1 MLDPYLYSGMNV
13 LKNKFNIKN
22 QDDLDEMEA
31 EYTSFRLKQI
41 AENKLQGNYD
51 FQHFCE
57 FHKWIFQ
64 DIYDWAG
71 VPRTIDMYKP
81 EKVLGGISVEYAETE
96 DIREMVS
103 TVLGNMNNIRW
114 SELSLDQ
121 KAEKFSSCIAE
132 LWKVHSFR
140 EGNTRTVI
148 TFCCQF
154 AESQGFP
161 LDRELF
167 EKNSIYVRSALV
179 AASAY
184 FSDLGDKSNIEYLKR
199 IVKDSIEKGNVKKI
213 KNSKKRANERN
224 KFNNNLSNK
233 NKENER

>member
-1 MLDPYLYSGMNV
+1 MLDPYLYSGMSV
-13 LKNKFNIKN
+13 LKNKFNIKE

-57 FHKWIFQ
+57 FHRWIFQ

-81 EKVLGGISVEYAETE
+81 EKVLGGISVEYTETE
-96 DIREMVS
+96 NIKEMVF
-103 TVLGNMNNIRW
+103 TALKNMNSIKW
-114 SELSLDQ
+114 DELPLDQ
-121 KAEKFSSCIAE
+121 KAEKFSRSIAE
-132 LWKVHSFR
+132 IWKVHSFR

-179 AASAY
+179 AGSAY

-199 IVKDSIEKGNVKKI
+199 IVKDSIEKGE
-213 KNSKKRANERN
+213 NSKE
-224 KFNNNLSNK
+224 SIS
-233 NKENER
+233 EN

>member
-199 IVKDSIEKGNVKKI
+199 IVKDSIEKGNVEKI